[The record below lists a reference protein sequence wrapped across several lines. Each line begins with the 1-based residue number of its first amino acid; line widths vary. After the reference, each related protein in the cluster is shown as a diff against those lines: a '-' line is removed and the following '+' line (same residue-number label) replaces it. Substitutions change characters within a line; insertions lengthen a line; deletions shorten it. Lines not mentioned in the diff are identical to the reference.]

1 MGPENVKVSH
11 SVNERKKEREN
22 EKARK
27 NDPTNPINLSRVGL
41 SDLHGALRSR

>member
-1 MGPENVKVSH
+1 MSPENVKVSH
-11 SVNERKKEREN
+11 SVNERKKEN

-41 SDLHGALRSR
+41 SDFHGALRSR